1 MGRYILKRILLIIPV
16 MLGIS
21 VIIFTLMSLA
31 PGDTASQ
38 LLGRTAKPEEIEM
51 LREKLG
57 LNDPLPQ
64 QYFRYMGNL
73 FKGDFG
79 NSYQN
84 GKPVVEELALRFPV
98 TLRLA
103 AFSEILVIFFG
114 VGIGII
120 SAVKQYS
127 VLDISITTLA
137 LVIASMPEFWVG
149 LLMLLVFALQLRW
162 LPAFGIEGWLSYI
175 MPVLVLSLGIM
186 AMVIR
191 VTRGTMLEVI
201 RQDYIRTARAKGADE
216 KRVVLRHALKN
227 ALIPIIT
234 VIGVDFGNIL
244 AGTVVIETVFGI
256 PGIGSMIV
264 SAVKLKDVPVAMTA
278 TLFLSAL
285 FSLIILLL
293 DIIYSFI
300 DPRIKAEF
308 SRKGKLRYKA

>member
-1 MGRYILKRILLIIPV
+1 MK
-16 MLGIS
+16 
-21 VIIFTLMSLA
+21 
-31 PGDTASQ
+31 
-38 LLGRTAKPEEIEM
+38 
-51 LREKLG
+51 
-57 LNDPLPQ
+57 
-64 QYFRYMGNL
+64 NL

-84 GKPVVEELALRFPV
+84 GKPVAEELAMRFPI

-103 AFSEILVIFFG
+103 AFSTMLVCMFG
-114 VGIGII
+114 ISIGII

-127 VLDISITTLA
+127 AMDMATTTIA
-137 LVIASMPEFWVG
+137 LIFASMPEFWVG
-149 LLMLLVFALQLRW
+149 LLMLLVFALRLKL
-162 LPAFGIEGWLSYI
+162 LPAFGIESWLSYI
-175 MPVLVLSLGIM
+175 MPVIVLSLGIM
-186 AMVIR
+186 AMVVR
-191 VTRGTMLEVI
+191 VTRSTMLEVI

-256 PGIGSMIV
+256 PGIGAMIV

-278 TLFLSAL
+278 TLFLSVI
-285 FSLIILLL
+285 FSIIILIL

-308 SRKGKLRYKA
+308 SRKV